1 MDFPELQGAIVYIYE
16 EPKNPGCDCSGEY
29 YFPDYYSRF
38 QMVLSNYGCS
48 REEFTQ
54 LTNQI
59 NSRWSELIF
68 NNSAKSK
75 QCLSRCFT
83 VVGIL
88 IFLSSF
94 IAFPLS
100 TSSSDSFDSSFPV
113 GLVVLPLVGIVVII
127 IGVICMSTGRTE
139 MQNARISAGQ
149 AIQREI
155 LDPFNT
161 KGNLV
166 WTLEVATDYAVP
178 VDYRRRR
185 RGYGAVMRRG
195 VLVARPKNNPVQG
208 GIGAPMN
215 TAMGAPMNMG
225 VLVARPKNNPVQ
237 GGIGA
242 PMNTAMGAPMNTT
255 MGVPYAQAVVE
266 VAEAVPVVNEQ
277 GVMEI
282 KSNSAATVPPA
293 LGAPSTTT
301 AQASAPPEASA
312 QSDGTN
318 SNDTGTK
325 VTTF

>member
-1 MDFPELQGAIVYIYE
+1 MDFPELQGVIVYIYE

-155 LDPFNT
+155 LDPFNM

-215 TAMGAPMNMG
+215 TAMGAPMN
-225 VLVARPKNNPVQ
+225 
-237 GGIGA
+237 
-242 PMNTAMGAPMNTT
+242 TA
-255 MGVPYAQAVVE
+255 MGVPYAQAIVE